1 MPGSISPKLW
11 LFCRVCAG
19 PLFMLL
25 IKAML
30 PKVAKPFAT
39 PFTVVWCATP
49 FTVVWCATVVAAS
62 VAVPCLTFFSFRLAR
77 VDFALTS
84 PEVETNMCGTGEDT
98 ITTKEMRQRKH
109 PFSSIDPIYDILVAG
124 VKHVLF
130 LNTTI
135 LTRLLC
141 RSCVASRWCQALP
154 FSMPSSSMSSTS
166 TTSRQLQY
174 E

>member
-1 MPGSISPKLW
+1 VQLHSLLCGVPQW
-11 LFCRVCAG
+11 LQHLSRCHFSHV
-19 PLFMLL
+19 L
-25 IKAML
+25 
-30 PKVAKPFAT
+30 
-39 PFTVVWCATP
+39 
-49 FTVVWCATVVAAS
+49 S
-62 VAVPCLTFFSFRLAR
+62 VRLAR

-135 LTRLLC
+135 LTRRAIVSIVCGIQVVPGIAILYA
-141 RSCVASRWCQALP
+141 VIKYEQYFNHIQAASI
-154 FSMPSSSMSSTS
+154 
-166 TTSRQLQY
+166 
-174 E
+174 